1 MKVLTVMSSIFIPL
15 TFVVG
20 LYGMNFEFMPE
31 LHHRWGYP
39 AVWIMMISIVLV
51 MVRFFNRKGWI
62 GRDDLEPDP
71 VPRDAPPAAAAPALV
86 AAPPAPAA
94 ALPSP
99 SPAKPP
105 GLPL

>member
-1 MKVLTVMSSIFIPL
+1 
-15 TFVVG
+15 

-31 LHHRWGYP
+31 LHQRWGYP
-39 AVWIMMISIVLV
+39 AVWIMMISIVLG
-51 MVRFFNRKGWI
+51 MVRFFTRKGWI

-71 VPRDAPPAAAAPALV
+71 VPRSEPPAAAAPALA

-94 ALPSP
+94 ALPAP
-99 SPAKPP
+99 PPAQPP